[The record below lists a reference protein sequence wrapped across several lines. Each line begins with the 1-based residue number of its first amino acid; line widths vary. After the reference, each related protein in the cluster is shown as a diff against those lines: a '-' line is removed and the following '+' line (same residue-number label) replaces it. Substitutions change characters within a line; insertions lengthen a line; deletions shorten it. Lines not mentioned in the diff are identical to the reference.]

1 MFSPPFYGGF
11 FFIMYNINDTIIA
24 VSSGQSPAAK
34 KIIRISGDKT
44 FEVLQNLIEKTIP
57 LRERKVIPAAI
68 KISAD
73 FSVSAALYVFV
84 CPNSYTGE
92 DLVEIHLF
100 ACDEIIEEILSK
112 IIASGGR
119 IAQAG
124 EFTYRAYLNAK
135 MDLSQAEAVAQIVSS
150 SNQYQLCAAQRLFDG
165 SLERKVGE
173 IRNDILEFLSLT
185 EAGLDFGDEDIELI
199 TKKAAVEK
207 TEKIKH
213 SLDKLLAGSI
223 TFEQIAGAP
232 SVVVTGSPN
241 AGKSCLVN
249 SLIGSARSIVS
260 TQPGTTRDCL
270 QHWLR
275 LKNCDCILF
284 DCAGLV
290 SEPVDIIQTLANTAA
305 IKAVSDATV
314 IIFCA
319 DIEKQD
325 YSDDLRVL
333 NRLDKR
339 PAVFAAAK
347 CDLLTDSR
355 TEEKLK
361 ELKNIFGNEF
371 SAVSAKKTIGLDKLK
386 DTIRDKI
393 ISHTAGATEAADKT
407 SLAARH
413 IQAVSDAIKNI
424 ENAQNELKN
433 NNEEIAA
440 MFLRDALQELSSF
453 ESQHIDEAILDNIFS
468 RFCIGK

>member
-1 MFSPPFYGGF
+1 
-11 FFIMYNINDTIIA
+11 MYNINDTIVA
-24 VSSGQSPAAK
+24 VSSGQSPAVK

-44 FEVLQNLIEKTIP
+44 SDILQNLTEEKIL
-57 LRERKVIPAAI
+57 LRKRKIIPAAI

-73 FSVSAALYVFV
+73 FSVPAAIYIFV

-100 ACDEIIEEILSK
+100 ACDEIIETIFSK
-112 IIASGGR
+112 LVAAGGR

-150 SNQYQLCAAQRLFDG
+150 SNQYQLCAARKLFDG
-165 SLERKVGE
+165 SLEHKVGE
-173 IRNDILEFLSLT
+173 IRNDILELLSLL

-199 TKKAAVEK
+199 TKEAAIEK

-213 SLDKLLAGSI
+213 SLDELLAGSI

-249 SLIGSARSIVS
+249 SLIGSTRSIVS
-260 TQPGTTRDCL
+260 AQPGTTRDCL
-270 QHWLR
+270 QHWLK
-275 LKNCDCILF
+275 LKNCDCIIF

-290 SEPVDIIQTLANTAA
+290 KEPADIIQSLANTAA
-305 IKAVSDATV
+305 IKAINDATV

-319 DIEKQD
+319 DIAKQD
-325 YSDDLRVL
+325 YSDDLEVL
-333 NRLDKR
+333 NRLDTP
-339 PAVFAAAK
+339 PAVFAATK

-355 TEEKLK
+355 TEEKLR
-361 ELKNIFGNEF
+361 ELKKIFDSDF
-371 SAVSAKKTIGLDKLK
+371 SAVSARKSIGLDKLK
-386 DTIRDKI
+386 DTIQSEI
-393 ISHTAGATEAADKT
+393 ISHTAPATEAADKT
-407 SLAARH
+407 ALAARH
-413 IQAVSDAIKNI
+413 IQIVSDAIKNT
-424 ENAQNELKN
+424 EAARSELKN
-433 NNEEIAA
+433 NNEEITA
-440 MFLRDALQELSSF
+440 MFLRDALQKLSSF
-453 ESQHIDEAILDNIFS
+453 ESQHIDEAILDSIFS

>member
-1 MFSPPFYGGF
+1 
-11 FFIMYNINDTIIA
+11 MYNINDTIIA
-24 VSSGQSPAAK
+24 VSGGQTPAVK
-34 KIIRISGDKT
+34 KIVRISGDKT
-44 FEVLQNLIEKTIP
+44 FEILQNLIEKTPP
-57 LRERKVIPAAI
+57 LRERKTIPAAM

-73 FSVSAALYVFV
+73 FSVQASLYVFV

-100 ACDEIIEEILSK
+100 ACDEIIEILLCK
-112 IIASGGR
+112 VLDAGGR

-135 MDLSQAEAVAQIVSS
+135 MDISQAEAVSQIVSS
-150 SNQYQLCAAQRLFDG
+150 SNQYQLCAAQKLFSG
-165 SLERKVGE
+165 SLEQEIGE
-173 IRNDILEFLSLT
+173 IRNNILELLSLT
-185 EAGLDFGDEDIELI
+185 EAGLDFADEDIELI
-199 TKKAAVEK
+199 TKKTAIEK
-207 TEKIKH
+207 AEKIKH
-213 SLDKLLAGSI
+213 SLDELLAGSI

-232 SVVVTGSPN
+232 SAVVTGSPN

-260 TQPGTTRDCL
+260 AQPGTTRDCL

-305 IKAVSDATV
+305 IKAVNDAMI

-319 DIEKQD
+319 DITKQD
-325 YSDDLRVL
+325 YSDDLEIL
-333 NRLDKR
+333 NCLGKD
-339 PAVFAAAK
+339 PAVFLATK

-361 ELKNIFGNEF
+361 ELKKTFGSYF
-371 SAVSAKKTIGLDKLK
+371 SAVSANKSIGLEKLK

-393 ISHTAGATEAADKT
+393 ISHSEGAAEAADKT
-407 SLAARH
+407 ALAARH

-424 ENAQNELKN
+424 ENARSELKN
-433 NNEEIAA
+433 NNEEITA
-440 MFLRDALQELSSF
+440 MFLRDALQELAGF
-453 ESQHIDEAILDNIFS
+453 QSQHIDEAILDNIFS